1 MCNYPFGPDCLV
13 EVKAVVVKEN
23 RMFALLYTLFVV
35 AICIPFLLMVT
46 DIE

>member
-1 MCNYPFGPDCLV
+1 MCNYPFGLGRLV
-13 EVKAVVVKEN
+13 EAKALVVKEN